1 MKLVRHSKAEEA
13 ESTDRPSRKA
23 NAEGP
28 NHRTGKAEQEDMNSK
43 PGKQLWL
50 SLTIGDELGTYDLS
64 SENPTETMQLMER
77 IVAPENLR
85 AALRRV
91 KENEGAPGV
100 DGMTVEALG
109 AYLRVYWPTIRE
121 QLLAGIYEPAAV
133 RRHELEKD
141 GGGIRILGIP
151 TVLDRF
157 IQQAVLQVLQEEWDK
172 TFSEASYGFRPGRS
186 AKQAVERARGYYRE
200 GCRWVVDLDLEK
212 FFDRVNHQKLM
223 SLVRARVN
231 DERVNGLIGRY
242 LKAGML
248 RGDVL
253 IPRGEGTPQGGPLSP
268 LLANLLLDRLDQELE
283 KRKHRF
289 VRYADDCN
297 IYVKSRRAGQRVK
310 GSITRWLGDHLKL
323 NINEDKSAVAHPR
336 QRSFLG
342 FSIGR
347 NASVKLSDK
356 TLRRIKARI
365 RKVVSRSRGRSLRQ
379 IIGELGVYLR
389 GWRAYFGYA
398 TGDQF
403 RLLQAWLMRKLRCYQ
418 WKQWGSRGYREL
430 RKRGVSRD
438 LAWNTSKSAHGPWRL
453 SMSPALSFALP
464 TGYFVKLGLPLLH
477 R

>member
-1 MKLVRHSKAEEA
+1 M
-13 ESTDRPSRKA
+13 
-23 NAEGP
+23 
-28 NHRTGKAEQEDMNSK
+28 
-43 PGKQLWL
+43 
-50 SLTIGDELGTYDLS
+50 
-64 SENPTETMQLMER
+64 
-77 IVAPENLR
+77 
-85 AALRRV
+85 
-91 KENEGAPGV
+91 
-100 DGMTVEALG
+100 
-109 AYLRVYWPTIRE
+109 
-121 QLLAGIYEPAAV
+121 
-133 RRHELEKD
+133 
-141 GGGIRILGIP
+141 
-151 TVLDRF
+151 
-157 IQQAVLQVLQEEWDK
+157 
-172 TFSEASYGFRPGRS
+172 
-186 AKQAVERARGYYRE
+186 
-200 GCRWVVDLDLEK
+200 VDLDLEK

-248 RGDVL
+248 TGDVL

-403 RLLQAWLMRKLRCYQ
+403 RLLQAWLIRKLRCYQ

-464 TGYFVKLGLPLLH
+464 RGYFVKLGLPLLH